1 MQFGDFLGADEVKS
15 RLEQDFSRFPHA
27 VLLQGEPGC
36 GKRTLARWIAA
47 AAVCANDA
55 RRPCGGCRA
64 CARVLAGGHPDV
76 RELTGTGTTG
86 TVKVEQIRDLRQD
99 ALRPPLEAGV
109 KVYIVPDADK
119 LTEQAQNALL
129 KTLEEPPAY
138 VRFIL
143 TAPAK
148 DRLLDT
154 IVSRVQ
160 TFSLQTPPPAECA
173 AWVLRNKPEADP
185 EKVQTLSVQMN
196 GNIGRVLAA
205 LQDETDDPA
214 LTAAAGV
221 LGALLQPDENPL
233 LQAMA
238 PFSKDRVLFGEM
250 MRRAGLILRDACVLR
265 AGAKALVGGAPET
278 AEKLAK
284 TLPQKNLMT
293 MAEICRQMETDAG
306 RNANMAL
313 LSTVACAKL
322 RTAAGK

>member
-15 RLEQDFSRFPHA
+15 RLEQGFSRFPHA

-64 CARVLAGGHPDV
+64 CARVLEGNHPDV
-76 RELTGTGTTG
+76 REVLGTGTTG
-86 TVKVEQIRDLRQD
+86 TVKVDQIRELRQD
-99 ALRPPLEAGV
+99 ALRPPLEADV
-109 KVYIVPDADK
+109 KVYILPDAHK
-119 LTEQAQNALL
+119 MVEQAQNALL
-129 KTLEEPPAY
+129 KILEEPPAY

-143 TAPAK
+143 TVPAK

-160 TFSLQTPPPAECA
+160 VFSLQVPSPEDCA
-173 AWVLRNKPEADP
+173 AWVLRQKPEADADR
-185 EKVQTLSVQMN
+185 VRALSQQMS

-205 LQDETDDPA
+205 LGEEMEDPA
-214 LTAAAGV
+214 LAAARDLLEAV
-221 LGALLQPDENPL
+221 LQPDENPL
-233 LQAMA
+233 LRAVA
-238 PFSKDRVLFGEM
+238 PFSKDRNLFGDM

-265 AGAKALVGGAPET
+265 AGANSLVSGAPET
-278 AEKLAK
+278 AAKLSQ
-284 TLPQKNLMT
+284 TLPQRNLMT

>member
-1 MQFGDFLGADEVKS
+1 MVYMDIFNRARTYVHVMTPYLILDGELETAIKYAAQRGVEVKLILPGIPDKELAYS
-15 RLEQDFSRFPHA
+15 LAKAHYKRL
-27 VLLQGEPGC
+27 V
-36 GKRTLARWIAA
+36 
-47 AAVCANDA
+47 
-55 RRPCGGCRA
+55 
-64 CARVLAGGHPDV
+64 
-76 RELTGTGTTG
+76 
-86 TVKVEQIRDLRQD
+86 
-99 ALRPPLEAGV
+99 EAGV

-138 VRFIL
+138 VRFVL

-205 LQDETDDPA
+205 LQEETDDPA
-214 LTAAAGV
+214 LAAAAGV
-221 LGALLQPDENPL
+221 LGTLLQPDENPL

-238 PFSKDRVLFGEM
+238 PFSKDRALFGEM